1 MTCKLRCPLNGQ
13 ICEGCMNDDS
23 PADGPDPDMY
33 GDGHPHEDDWDCN
46 FSILPHNAGT
56 WGI

>member
-1 MTCKLRCPLNGQ
+1 
-13 ICEGCMNDDS
+13 MNDEH

-33 GDGHPHEDDWDCN
+33 GGDGHPHEDDWDCN